1 VQIHVCRAGGEWE
14 REHLLFRDYLRADR
28 EARDAYARLK
38 QNLADRYRDDR
49 LAYNEGKTGFILD
62 MLSEAEAW
70 ATATGW
76 AVPPAQMPDRPGTD
90 TG

>member
-1 VQIHVCRAGGEWE
+1 MFAA
-14 REHLLFRDYLRADR
+14 REANGSASICSFAITFRADR

-38 QNLADRYRDDR
+38 QDLADRYRDDR